1 MLKVFP
7 AFWTFLRVPGME
19 PTNNAAERALRPAV
33 LYRKIS
39 FGTQSSGGSRFV
51 ERMLTVV
58 STLRQQGRNVLGYL
72 RQTCQRANLGK
83 EAPSLLPTL
92 RLARAVS

>member
-39 FGTQSSGGSRFV
+39 FGTQSSEGSRFV

-58 STLRQQGRNVLGYL
+58 STLRQQGRNVLSYL
-72 RQTCQRANLGK
+72 RQTCQRASLGNK
-83 EAPSLLPTL
+83 TPSLLPTP